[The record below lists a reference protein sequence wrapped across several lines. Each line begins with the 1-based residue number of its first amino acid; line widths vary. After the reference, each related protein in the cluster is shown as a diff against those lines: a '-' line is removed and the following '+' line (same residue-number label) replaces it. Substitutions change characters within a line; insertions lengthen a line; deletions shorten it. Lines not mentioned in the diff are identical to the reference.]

1 MKDWFNQFDERERLG
16 LLVGGAVALVLVAVF
31 FVWLPLDQRRDDLA
45 GRLDAQVET
54 LAWMQDARRRVL
66 EARQQPGAAEREGRS
81 LLALVDA
88 TAREH
93 ELAEYLRRAEPSGD
107 DGVRVWFE
115 GVGFTGLAAWME
127 ALGERYGLVFTGFHI
142 DRAGTGRVNARLAVA
157 GRGDEARG
165 RAR

>member
-1 MKDWFNQFDERERLG
+1 MKAWFGQLDDYERLG
-16 LLVGGAVALVLVAVF
+16 VMAGGAAVLVLAAVF

-45 GRLDAQVET
+45 ARVQAQAET

-66 EARQQPGAAEREGRS
+66 DARRQPGAAEREGRS
-81 LLALVDA
+81 LLALIDA

-93 ELAEYLRRAEPSGD
+93 ELAGQLRRAEPSGD

-115 GVGFTGLAAWME
+115 EVRFTGLAAWME

-142 DRAGTGRVNARLAVA
+142 DRAGTGRVNARLTVA
-157 GRGDEARG
+157 GLGDM
-165 RAR
+165 